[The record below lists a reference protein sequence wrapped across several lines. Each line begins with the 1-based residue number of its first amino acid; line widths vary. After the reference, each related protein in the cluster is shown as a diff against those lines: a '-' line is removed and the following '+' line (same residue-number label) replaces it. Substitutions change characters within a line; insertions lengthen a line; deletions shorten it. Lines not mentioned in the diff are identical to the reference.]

1 MSNGYGRA
9 MRIFT
14 KVSKVPFSQLRSKGF
29 VGFLS
34 VVFVDDS
41 SRQGNTYEAC
51 LYNIERTIE
60 LLQNVGFTIH
70 PTKSIL
76 TLTQRTNLLGF
87 VIHSFQMTL
96 EITKGKKNKIHNLK
110 LLYGHYL
117 VSLAILLLASLRS
130 RWDYFFI
137 EMWNIKK

>member
-1 MSNGYGRA
+1 

-14 KVSKVPFSQLRSKGF
+14 KVSKVPFSHLRSKGF

-41 SRQGNTYEAC
+41 SPQGNTYEAC
-51 LYNIERTIE
+51 LHNIDRTIE

-76 TLTQRTNLLGF
+76 TLIQRTNLLGF
-87 VIHSFQMTL
+87 VIYSVQMTL
-96 EITKGKKNKIHNLK
+96 EITKEKKNKIHNLK
-110 LLYGHYL
+110 LLY
-117 VSLAILLLASLRS
+117 
-130 RWDYFFI
+130 
-137 EMWNIKK
+137 